1 MTPAAD
7 SGPGVAK
14 TQLMP
19 TFGTRLTLKLNDHR
33 VSCLPGSGYQRQLYS
48 KSEYS
53 TGRRRRYE
61 MTELPRG

>member
-14 TQLMP
+14 TKLMP

-33 VSCLPGSGYQRQLYS
+33 VSWLPGPGYQGQLYS
-48 KSEYS
+48 KSKYS
-53 TGRRRRYE
+53 PGRRCYE
-61 MTELPRG
+61 MTELLRV